1 MDRVENVARVHS
13 IKCWPEP
20 FEAMKR
26 GEKTAEFRLNDRDYR
41 VGDTLL
47 IREWCPDAK
56 EYTHREIHRS
66 ITHIL
71 AEGFGL
77 PSGYVMLSLSAAIAA
92 REARKWAGD

>member
-56 EYTHREIHRS
+56 EYTHR
-66 ITHIL
+66 
-71 AEGFGL
+71 
-77 PSGYVMLSLSAAIAA
+77 
-92 REARKWAGD
+92 